1 MTLLTANNTKTF
13 YDYTAHRLSRSVDN
27 KLCFIQMTDKV
38 NTIAEVDRLSNLD
51 DESFKLMSDL
61 QQTRRHNT

>member
-51 DESFKLMSDL
+51 DES
-61 QQTRRHNT
+61 